1 MRKGDE
7 MLAGLHRR
15 GSPPLQRKLVRA
27 LSRPPVRSLTLDRE
41 APWHQRE
48 GAASPIVAALAAVL
62 ATFLASTLVGA
73 PPAEAANRQP
83 ALKVLSSLPVSSE
96 VDSGYSRELFRHWI
110 DAGGDGCDTR
120 EEVLI
125 AERISGSVVGCRV
138 VGGRWRSLY
147 DGAVTSNSS
156 SFDVDH
162 MVPLKEAWD
171 SGAWRWSAVTREDFA
186 NDLGYAHS
194 LIAVSASSN
203 RSKSD
208 RDPTEWLPALGRCA
222 YAKYWIGVKY
232 RWRLSVN
239 PAEKSTLARV
249 LAGCPPLMVLPA
261 LATRTENP
269 NAQTPGST
277 GSGGGLASGGDSG
290 GQLDPR
296 FDTCGEAN
304 AAGYGP
310 YSRGQDPEYRW
321 YIDRDSDGVACER

>member
-1 MRKGDE
+1 M
-7 MLAGLHRR
+7 
-15 GSPPLQRKLVRA
+15 
-27 LSRPPVRSLTLDRE
+27 
-41 APWHQRE
+41 
-48 GAASPIVAALAAVL
+48 AAVL
-62 ATFLASTLVGA
+62 ATALGCTVAVA

-83 ALKVLSSLPVSSE
+83 AVKVLSSLPVSSE
-96 VDSGYSRELFRHWI
+96 VDSGYSRDLFRHWI
-110 DAGGDGCDTR
+110 DASGDGCDTR

-125 AERISGSVVGCRV
+125 SERVSGTVVGCRV
-138 VGGRWRSLY
+138 IGGRWRSLY

-171 SGAWRWSAVTREDFA
+171 SGGWRWSAGTREDYA

-194 LIAVSASSN
+194 LVAVSASSN

-208 RDPTEWLPALGRCA
+208 RDPTEWLPPLGRCA
-222 YAKYWIGVKY
+222 YAKSWIGVKY

-239 PAEKSTLARV
+239 PAEKSTLTRV
-249 LAGCPPLMVLPA
+249 LADCPPLMVLPA
-261 LATRTENP
+261 LASRVENP
-269 NAQTPGST
+269 NVQSPSST
-277 GSGGGLASGGDSG
+277 SSSASGGGTSSGR
-290 GQLDPR
+290 LDPR

-321 YIDRDSDGVACER
+321 YIDRDSDGLACER

>member
-1 MRKGDE
+1 MTSASSG
-7 MLAGLHRR
+7 
-15 GSPPLQRKLVRA
+15 VRA
-27 LSRPPVRSLTLDRE
+27 QT
-41 APWHQRE
+41 
-48 GAASPIVAALAAVL
+48 ASPIVAAFAAAL
-62 ATFLASTLVGA
+62 ATLLASALIGA

-110 DAGGDGCDTR
+110 VAGSDGCDTR

-125 AERISGSVVGCRV
+125 SERISGTVVGCRV

-171 SGAWRWSAVTREDFA
+171 SGAWRWSPGTREDFA

-194 LIAVSASSN
+194 LVAVSASSN

-208 RDPTEWLPALGRCA
+208 RDPTEWLPSLGRCA

-239 PAEKSTLARV
+239 PAEKSTLARI

-261 LATRTENP
+261 LASRTENP
-269 NAQTPGST
+269 NAQTPGS
-277 GSGGGLASGGDSG
+277 GSASAGGGGTPSGR
-290 GQLDPR
+290 LDPR

-310 YSRGQDPEYRW
+310 YSRGQDREYEW

>member
-1 MRKGDE
+1 MT
-7 MLAGLHRR
+7 AF
-15 GSPPLQRKLVRA
+15 A
-27 LSRPPVRSLTLDRE
+27 
-41 APWHQRE
+41 
-48 GAASPIVAALAAVL
+48 AALAA
-62 ATFLASTLVGA
+62 FLASGLVGA
-73 PPAEAANRQP
+73 PPAEAATRQP

-96 VDSGYSRELFRHWI
+96 VDSGYSRELFRHWTV
-110 DAGGDGCDTR
+110 AGSDGCDAR

-125 AERISGSVVGCRV
+125 AERVSGSVVGCRV

-147 DGAVTSNSS
+147 DGVVTSNSS
-156 SFDVDH
+156 GFDVDH

-171 SGAWRWSAVTREDFA
+171 SGAWRWSARTREDYA

-194 LIAVSASSN
+194 LVAVSASSN

-208 RDPTEWLPALGRCA
+208 RDPTEWLPSVGRCA

-239 PAEKSTLARV
+239 PAEKSTLTRV

-261 LATRTENP
+261 LASRTENP
-269 NAQTPGST
+269 NAQAPGSP
-277 GSGGGLASGGDSG
+277 GSESGGVSTGGDTSGGR
-290 GQLDPR
+290 LDPR

-310 YSRGQDPEYRW
+310 YRRGQDREYEW
-321 YIDRDSDGVACER
+321 YIDRDSDGLACER